1 MNMMILI
8 GVVDKDELVMGWGWG
23 SIEMSD
29 SDSDADSS
37 LLKCI
42 IRSN

>member
-1 MNMMILI
+1 MILI
-8 GVVDKDELVMGWGWG
+8 GVVDKDEFVMGWGWG

-29 SDSDADSS
+29 SDADSL
-37 LLKCI
+37 LLKYI

>member
-8 GVVDKDELVMGWGWG
+8 GVVDKDEFVMGWGWG